1 MNFHKKLKQSTP
13 FLFMV
18 LPGFIWVFI
27 LNYLPMSGLVL
38 AFKRLRFS
46 GNFVNSVIT
55 SKWVGLDNFRFL
67 FGSSDAWIITRNT
80 VLYNLGFIVLG
91 TISALILAILLS
103 SMFNSTLRNLYQTIF
118 LFPNFISWVVVSYFT
133 LAFLHPGNG
142 LLNAWFDKLGFPAVE
157 WYSDTGPWPYILI
170 ITNIWKG
177 IGFGASLY
185 LAAILNIDRS
195 LYEAAH
201 IDGASTMQ
209 QISNI
214 TLPFLRKLIIVLT
227 LLAIGR
233 IFYADFGLFYQVTQN
248 VGLLYPV
255 TDVIDTYV
263 YRSLISSG
271 DIPMATA
278 AGFYQSLVGF
288 VLILCA
294 NAIVRK
300 LDRESS
306 LF

>member
-1 MNFHKKLKQSTP
+1 MTGRGKIQRSLP
-13 FLFMV
+13 FLIMV
-18 LPGFIWVFI
+18 IPGFVWV
-27 LNYLPMSGLVL
+27 LVMNYLPMAGLVL
-38 AFKRLRFS
+38 AFKRLRFRGS
-46 GNFVNSVIT
+46 FINSVIT
-55 SKWVGLDNFRFL
+55 SEWVGLRNFRFL

-80 VLYNLGFIVLG
+80 VLYNLAFIVLG
-91 TISALILAILLS
+91 TAAAVLLAVLLGN
-103 SMFNSTLRNLYQTIF
+103 MLRTTLRSMYQTIF

-133 LAFLHPGNG
+133 LALLQPTNG
-142 LLNAWFDKLGFPAVE
+142 LINNWLGALGLEPVE
-157 WYSDTGPWPYILI
+157 WYSDTKPWPYILI

-177 IGFGASLY
+177 IGFSASLY

-195 LYEAAH
+195 LYEAAK
-201 IDGASTMQ
+201 IDGASTWQ
-209 QISNI
+209 QITNI
-214 TLPFLRKLIIVLT
+214 TLPFLRPLVIVLT
-227 LLAIGR
+227 LLAVGK

-255 TDVIDTYV
+255 IDVIDTYV
-263 YRSLISSG
+263 YRSLINSG

-294 NAIVRK
+294 NTLVRRI
-300 LDRESS
+300 DEESS